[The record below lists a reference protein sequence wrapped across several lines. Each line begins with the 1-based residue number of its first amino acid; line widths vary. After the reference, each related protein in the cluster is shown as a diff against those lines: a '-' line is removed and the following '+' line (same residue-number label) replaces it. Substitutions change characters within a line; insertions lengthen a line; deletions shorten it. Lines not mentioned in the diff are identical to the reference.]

1 VIALIAALDRN
12 FAIGREGDM
21 PWHLPDDLKH
31 FKQLTVGKAVLMG
44 RKTALS
50 IGRALPGRMNLV
62 MSRQGS
68 APYAGQV
75 IVSSVDAAINQA
87 QGSDLMVI
95 GGGEIYVLA
104 MPRAER
110 MHLTWIDTE
119 AASADTHFPPFDPA
133 QWEIVAE
140 QTHAEDQRHTYPFR
154 FVDYV
159 RKLQA

>member
-1 VIALIAALDRN
+1 MIALIAALDRN

-50 IGRALPGRMNLV
+50 IGRALPGRTNLV

-95 GGGEIYVLA
+95 GG
-104 MPRAER
+104 
-110 MHLTWIDTE
+110 
-119 AASADTHFPPFDPA
+119 
-133 QWEIVAE
+133 
-140 QTHAEDQRHTYPFR
+140 
-154 FVDYV
+154 
-159 RKLQA
+159 